1 MPPVSQADC
10 FFEFGFD
17 WKEMKVKI
25 PGFTQTFIQDSQGV
39 FFPSRRRWIRG
50 VSRGVSRRY
59 KQDAEMDYQK
69 YSGNESLYC
78 GLLARL
84 ASKFALS
91 LPDRI
96 LEVGAGAGSL
106 TFPLL
111 EASDSTVY
119 ATDISANQL
128 WILNRQARIRDLDSM
143 LVPIQI
149 DNRTKYLADNEFDLI
164 IGAAIAHHVVN
175 PIAFIELLGRAL
187 KPAGRIVLFE
197 PIASGQL
204 IIRDALLEI
213 DQEVGSLLPVEVK
226 RFFSDLVLDI
236 EARTPSLS
244 RLSNWQKN
252 RLDDKSFVDL
262 ELTRTTLPSWSVQV
276 MPVLDPKPEEDGV
289 ASQHVANML
298 RSYLLWDET
307 SGLPTKMWEI
317 LRDYDIRF
325 KDSVNDAVIEG
336 AVILEK
342 PFP

>member
-1 MPPVSQADC
+1 VPGDRQV
-10 FFEFGFD
+10 FYEFEFD
-17 WKEMKVKI
+17 WTAMKARI
-25 PGFTQTFIQDSQGV
+25 PGFTQPFIQDPQGV
-39 FFPSRRRWIRG
+39 FFPARRRWIRG

-59 KQDAEMDYQK
+59 KQDAELDYKK
-69 YSGNESLYC
+69 YSGNERLYRE
-78 GLLARL
+78 LLARL
-84 ASKFALS
+84 SSEFELI
-91 LPDRI
+91 LPKRI

-128 WILNRQARIRDLDSM
+128 WILNRQAISRGLDSR

-149 DNRTKYLADNEFDLI
+149 DNRTKYLNNNEFDLI
-164 IGAAIAHHVVN
+164 IGAAIAHHVVD
-175 PIAFIELLGRAL
+175 PIAFIELLGHAL
-187 KPAGRIVLFE
+187 RPSGRIVLFE

-204 IIRDALLEI
+204 IIRDALIEI
-213 DQEVGSLLPVEVK
+213 DQEVGSFLPIEVR

-262 ELTRTTLPSWSVQV
+262 ELTRIKFPSWGIKV
-276 MPVLDPKPEEDGV
+276 MPVLDPKPGEAGV

-298 RSYLLWDET
+298 RSYLLWDEAN
-307 SGLPTKMWEI
+307 SLPPKVWEI
-317 LRDYDIRF
+317 LRDYDQKFESR
-325 KDSVNDAVIEG
+325 SSAPVIEG
-336 AVILEK
+336 AVILQK
-342 PFP
+342 PA